1 MTTLIWTEALMR
13 KRPSIILLFGLFS
26 IHLFIASLLAQE
38 VVKSKDGRQVFL
50 KFEPDVTEMARETQ
64 QISHEAGGINT
75 VWWLPEEFWKA
86 ALAANPNPTPPQTK
100 IFVQEMFLKVVH
112 PYFIVGV
119 SSGKVGPFGAI
130 TYRTEAE
137 VRGLVQLKD
146 NEGSIYEP
154 LPEDKL
160 DSSMLALLDAMKPT
174 LAKTGALLAR
184 TSTSTFFLGAR
195 MMAQESATLERK
207 APVRWTWGKGR
218 SSGGCRWVPCC
229 RSRSARFEVGPLAG
243 PTSSVHMTGR
253 SWWQTLPELWWSR
266 LRPLRCRR

>member
-174 LAKTGALLAR
+174 LAKTGGAFGENIHFYVFPGSKNDGTRICDPRKEGTCEVDLGERAFKWRLPLGSLLPK
-184 TSTSTFFLGAR
+184 
-195 MMAQESATLERK
+195 QK
-207 APVRWTWGKGR
+207 CPV
-218 SSGGCRWVPCC
+218 
-229 RSRSARFEVGPLAG
+229 
-243 PTSSVHMTGR
+243 
-253 SWWQTLPELWWSR
+253 
-266 LRPLRCRR
+266 

>member
-1 MTTLIWTEALMR
+1 
-13 KRPSIILLFGLFS
+13 
-26 IHLFIASLLAQE
+26 
-38 VVKSKDGRQVFL
+38 
-50 KFEPDVTEMARETQ
+50 
-64 QISHEAGGINT
+64 
-75 VWWLPEEFWKA
+75 
-86 ALAANPNPTPPQTK
+86 
-100 IFVQEMFLKVVH
+100 MFLKVVH

-119 SSGKVGPFGAI
+119 SSGEVGPFGAI

-154 LPEDKL
+154 LPEGTL

-174 LAKTGALLAR
+174 LAKTGGALAAE

-218 SSGGCRWVPCC
+218 SSQTSLGSLFAEAEVP
-229 RSRSARFEVGPLAG
+229 G
-243 PTSSVHMTGR
+243 
-253 SWWQTLPELWWSR
+253 LWWD
-266 LRPLRCRR
+266 L